1 MSLRRTHIEKISRV
15 VCAHFMAEHNLL
27 VAEEAALGRISSL
40 LTANMEAERSL
51 EDEAHKL
58 LDKNRKIM
66 GADIDEQK
74 AFMLIKRQL
83 AKQKNFVL

>member
-1 MSLRRTHIEKISRV
+1 MTLRKAHIEKISKAI
-15 VCAHFMAEHNLL
+15 CGYLAAQKMLL
-27 VAEEAALGRISSL
+27 ASEEAVLGRISGFL
-40 LTANMEAERSL
+40 NANMEAEREL

-66 GADIDEQK
+66 GQDIDEQK

>member
-1 MSLRRTHIEKISRV
+1 MALRRFHIEKISKAI
-15 VCAHFMAEHNLL
+15 CGHLAAGHMLL
-27 VAEEAALGRISSL
+27 VAEDAALGRISSIL
-40 LTANMEAERSL
+40 NANMEAEREL

-58 LDKNRKIM
+58 LDKNRKLM
-66 GADIDEQK
+66 GAEIDEQK